1 MGFMTSAD
9 QPARAPRRDATE
21 NRAAL
26 LEAAKTTL
34 QQDPDASLE
43 TIAAAAGLS
52 RRAVYGH
59 FPSRDDLVR
68 EVVTAGAA
76 RIAAAVPSP
85 AVLADLP
92 PAARLAA
99 IAVTLWSEVSHVRS
113 MARVAV
119 RSPFAESVAQVF
131 APLRAQVRAACALGI
146 ADGSMRDDVD
156 ADTLA
161 RLVEGAC
168 IVVLDEAT
176 RSGTSVEAGRRT
188 VVLSALGTAGIDWRT
203 ALLSEPPAPVSPT
216 APAQPASAVSPTAS
230 AQPASAVSPTASARP
245 APAVSPTASTS
256 PTTTTPVPAGTTAT
270 EDHA

>member
-1 MGFMTSAD
+1 MAVVTTTD
-9 QPARAPRRDATE
+9 QPARATRRDATA

-26 LEAAKTTL
+26 IEAARSVL

-43 TIAAAAGLS
+43 TIASAAGLS

-68 EVVTAGAA
+68 EVVTGGAA
-76 RIAAAVPSP
+76 RIAGAMPSSSE
-85 AVLADLP
+85 LADLP

-119 RSPFAESVAQVF
+119 RSPFAESVAEVF
-131 APLRAQVRAACALGI
+131 APLRAQVRTACALGI
-146 ADGSMRDDVD
+146 DEGSMRDDVD

-161 RLVEGAC
+161 RLVEAAC
-168 IVVLDEAT
+168 IAVLDEAT
-176 RSGTSVEAGRRT
+176 RSGTSDEAGRRT

-203 ALLSEPPAPVSPT
+203 ALLSEPAAP
-216 APAQPASAVSPTAS
+216 
-230 AQPASAVSPTASARP
+230 
-245 APAVSPTASTS
+245 
-256 PTTTTPVPAGTTAT
+256 TPRT
-270 EDHA
+270 EQETRA